1 MILEEYL
8 VCWWRQLL
16 LLRLRPPVLPFVSGS
31 FVSPVHVHSGSDV
44 KKTAK
49 NFEVSFLNFSND
61 VTFH

>member
-1 MILEEYL
+1 M
-8 VCWWRQLL
+8 C
-16 LLRLRPPVLPFVSGS
+16 LPRGAENSDEHVRKNHVSWARTS
-31 FVSPVHVHSGSDV
+31 HHLDPALSRIHSGSDV